1 MWISLLPNSWH
12 ISPTFC
18 EHSDEA
24 RIHTCMLYMPT
35 LHDLLVM
42 KDNKIQVVKI
52 KLVRRVELS
61 IFRKIKIIEQN
72 HTRDCK
78 KHDIHFKLIFFP
90 RGEGA
95 LNFIFVTYVHS
106 TTNFGIL
113 GFGFIFFLT
122 LLLSNFLICTFL
134 ATLH

>member
-1 MWISLLPNSWH
+1 MWIPLLPNSWH

-42 KDNKIQVVKI
+42 KDKKIQAVKI
-52 KLVRRVELS
+52 KLVRRMELS
-61 IFRKIKIIEQN
+61 IFRKNKIIEQN

-78 KHDIHFKLIFFP
+78 KRDIHFQTNLFP
-90 RGEGA
+90 KGGGGTQCYFCDLHA
-95 LNFIFVTYVHS
+95 F
-106 TTNFGIL
+106 
-113 GFGFIFFLT
+113 
-122 LLLSNFLICTFL
+122 SN
-134 ATLH
+134 